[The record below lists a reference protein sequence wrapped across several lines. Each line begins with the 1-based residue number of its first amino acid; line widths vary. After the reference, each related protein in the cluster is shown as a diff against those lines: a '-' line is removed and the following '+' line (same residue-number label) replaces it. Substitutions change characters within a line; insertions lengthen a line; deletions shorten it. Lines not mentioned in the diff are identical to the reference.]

1 MIKINHTTEISYFK
15 GILFVTLEENY
26 PEKVIDA
33 QFIEERT
40 ELAEQHYEADI
51 REGKTP
57 IEEGE
62 RANDVLLRGLGVS
75 KIAMVR
81 LSHFCEFA
89 DSPVWHNDVAVCL

>member
-40 ELAEQHYEADI
+40 ELAEQSYEDAI
-51 REGKTP
+51 RQGKIPHDT
-57 IEEGE
+57 EEIAKAVMLPDPGSS
-62 RANDVLLRGLGVS
+62 N
-75 KIAMVR
+75 IAM
-81 LSHFCEFA
+81 
-89 DSPVWHNDVAVCL
+89 

>member
-40 ELAEQHYEADI
+40 ELAEQSYEDAI

-57 IEEGE
+57 IEAEE
-62 RANDVLLRGLGVS
+62 IAKEVLFRGLGFS
-75 KIAMVR
+75 KIAIVR
-81 LSHFCEFA
+81 SAFFLF
-89 DSPVWHNDVAVCL
+89 P